1 MGSDRA
7 RNNASADS
15 ASAQRRAPAYPG
27 PGDASAYEG
36 EVGDSPL
43 AGGHLPVDVVAA
55 LPGAPPEVRARVMG
69 QLQRMLGNGYLQRV
83 VDRTREG
90 GRLKSSGIAVEPA
103 GPAAMLRRAPAT
115 LDAPV
120 SSTTVGNQAGPTT
133 STTTTTNGSAPAI
146 GVDPLSDDEVK
157 SAIDYYVKQPWL
169 FPTALIKKLQARLSV
184 EETGVADEATVQA
197 VARFQLQFTT
207 GNAPLKADGKAGPRT
222 MPLLFPSG
230 LADEKHEQSYVKAAR
245 GVFDDW
251 TQLKDAK
258 GRALALVKKVNHE
271 LVGAGVPAVNEF
283 VTKLSGGADGEFDPE
298 HWIMLIDKDNFS
310 QPTIDDK
317 RAAEMADTVYH
328 EARHAEQFFQMARLE
343 AARGKS
349 AKDIAD
355 EMSIPDRIAQAA
367 KNKPLRLGTPEAVE
381 ASGWFDEAYGS
392 GAPKTAQVYAR
403 LERLDGEVK
412 RAEKANKD
420 HPSPENQAKL
430 DKLNQQYDEAY
441 AAYQNLTAENDAFHV
456 GDRAQDE
463 YLQGSKK

>member
-1 MGSDRA
+1 MAANSAHAKTSPDAKSA
-7 RNNASADS
+7 R
-15 ASAQRRAPAYPG
+15 RPAPAG
-27 PGDASAYEG
+27 PGGAGNPAFDG
-36 EVGDSPL
+36 EIEDSPL
-43 AGGHLPVDVVAA
+43 GGGRLPIDVVAS
-55 LPGAPPEVRARVMG
+55 LPAAPPEVRARVMG
-69 QLQRMLGNGYLQRV
+69 TLQRALGNEYVSRV
-83 VDRTREG
+83 VSRTRVEG
-90 GRLKSSGIAVEPA
+90 AGRALAQVA
-103 GPAAMLRRAPAT
+103 APAADPATLRRAPTAT
-115 LDAPV
+115 NA
-120 SSTTVGNQAGPTT
+120 STTTQASTTVATPVA
-133 STTTTTNGSAPAI
+133 STTGTGGATPAADA
-146 GVDPLSDDEVK
+146 DPLSDAEVK
-157 SAIDYYVKQPWL
+157 AAIDYYVKQPWL
-169 FPTALIKKLQARLSV
+169 FPASLIKKLQARLSV

-197 VARFQLQFTT
+197 VARFQLQFAT

-230 LADEKHEQSYVKAAR
+230 LADEKHEQSYVKAAH

-251 TQLKDAK
+251 VKLKDAK

-271 LVGAGVPAVNEF
+271 LVGIGVPAVNET
-283 VTKLSGGADGEFDPE
+283 VTKLSGGADGEFDPVN
-298 HWIMLIDKDNFS
+298 WIMLIDKENFS
-310 QPTIDDK
+310 QETIDDK

-349 AKDIAD
+349 AQDIAD
-355 EMSIPDRIAQAA
+355 EMSIPARIAQAA

-392 GAPKTAQVYAR
+392 GAPKTAQVYTR
-403 LERLDGEVK
+403 VERLDGEVK

-430 DKLNQQYDEAY
+430 DKLKKQYDEAY
-441 AAYQNLTAENDAFHV
+441 ADYQNLSAENDAFHV